1 MGNYAKGA
9 RFHEV
14 DESDVGELFQSHVKS
29 LTDEDLPRLTVEKW
43 RGMAS
48 LSTLQ
53 RESLKYQFLFFC

>member
-14 DESDVGELFQSHVKS
+14 DKSAAGELFQPYVES
-29 LTDEDLPRLTVEKW
+29 LTNEDLSESTTKKS

-48 LSTLQ
+48 LCTFK
-53 RESLKYQFLFFC
+53 RESLKYQKFFP